1 MVDFDSTI
9 NDFNAGVA
17 ASVNERFGLLITPS
31 DFTQWAYGDILGKEA
46 EAWFWAGPYQDPAW
60 TAALKPLPG
69 AILALNRLVDAGL
82 YVEVV
87 TSRKENHVPWVKDWL
102 ANQGVENMAVRGG
115 AASKAWKIGE
125 RGFDH
130 AVDDAPHHAEE
141 LADFCEVWL
150 VDGPYN
156 QGVIPRSTHL
166 YPIHRVKS
174 LWIATENII
183 DRTFGEQSQAIAD
196 NLPVTPDRAE
206 VRSADDSA
214 NAYL

>member
-9 NDFNAGVA
+9 NDFNKGVCRV
-17 ASVNERFGLLITPS
+17 VNEQFGLLLTPA

-46 EAWFWAGPYQDPAW
+46 ESWFWTGPYQDPDW
-60 TAALKPLPG
+60 TLSLEPMPG
-69 AILALNRLVDAGL
+69 AILALNRLVDAGC

-87 TSRKENHVPWVKDWL
+87 TSRNERHVPWVQEWL
-102 ANQGVENMAVRGG
+102 FRQRGSGIPVRGG
-115 AASKAWKIGE
+115 AASKAWKVGE

-130 AVDDAPHHAEE
+130 AIDDAPHHAEE

-156 QGVIPRSTHL
+156 QGVVPRATHR

-174 LWIATENII
+174 LWIATERILAIHTESSANQ
-183 DRTFGEQSQAIAD
+183 FPQS
-196 NLPVTPDRAE
+196 NDRAA
-206 VRSADDSA
+206 R
-214 NAYL
+214 